1 VFYCSETFQFVNEL
15 SLGFALLYHDKLLI
29 FCNIYCVRLTG
40 DMWTLYFHCV
50 GAPKGQE
57 KIELQMDR
65 ADISFYTLFRLKS
78 RFGYTARDYIYYK
91 QRCGRTVATLQVLD
105 FEDQAATMIENNKRE
120 KEIRLLMTTE
130 QPRELQVAIT
140 PLKRPRDRANT
151 NVPCRDDTINL
162 YKAWLKDMYEVDENT
177 GNICCY
183 THLNK

>member
-1 VFYCSETFQFVNEL
+1 MSLISILCHVFYCSETFQFVNEL

-91 QRCGRTVATLQVLD
+91 QRCGR
-105 FEDQAATMIENNKRE
+105 
-120 KEIRLLMTTE
+120 
-130 QPRELQVAIT
+130 
-140 PLKRPRDRANT
+140 
-151 NVPCRDDTINL
+151 
-162 YKAWLKDMYEVDENT
+162 
-177 GNICCY
+177 
-183 THLNK
+183 